1 MAIQV
6 IKLKTTLKASSF
18 FREYISSKGKFKIDI
33 NVGLNS
39 EKIGENL
46 KEFVGNSKMEI
57 LIKDPNKEIE
67 YKGEY
72 IVEFKVKTDNEETL
86 MQEEVDEIVVKSAAN
101 IIFPQIEEVFKNAG
115 FDDFE
120 LTGTLEKVE
129 DKKN

>member
-1 MAIQV
+1 
-6 IKLKTTLKASSF
+6 
-18 FREYISSKGKFKIDI
+18 
-33 NVGLNS
+33 
-39 EKIGENL
+39 
-46 KEFVGNSKMEI
+46 
-57 LIKDPNKEIE
+57 
-67 YKGEY
+67 
-72 IVEFKVKTDNEETL
+72 